1 MSSFDA
7 TTDAVIPVIP
17 DTTTTAG
24 TTAGTIAGTTTTTTA
39 EPPKRQIRTW
49 DDLEL
54 KTDLLRGIY
63 AAGFDTPSEIQQAAI
78 LPIISN
84 HDVIAQ
90 AQSGTGKT
98 GSFTIGALQLVDIA
112 NRSTQVL
119 ILSPTHELATQTAS
133 TVRLIGGLMDGLIVK
148 TLLGGTPV
156 ADDAQDLRNNPPH
169 VIIGCTGRVFDMIR
183 RGNLQINNLRILVL
197 DEADEMLS
205 EGFKEQIYNI
215 FKHVPNSMQ
224 VALFSATM
232 PEDIMAVTTKFM
244 REPVKIMMKPEEL
257 NLEGIKQFYIAV
269 ANDHEKYDRLKE
281 LFEQITLSQ
290 CIIYANSVKRVT
302 ELHTAMQNEG
312 FPVCAIHST
321 MTKSERQQVIQQ
333 FRQGVFRV
341 MISSNIT
348 ARGID
353 VQQVS
358 VVINFDITNCVHTYL
373 HRIGRSGRWGR
384 KGVAINFVT
393 RHDTHYMRNIEAHY
407 GVTITEL
414 TPGFNF
420 NRI

>member
-1 MSSFDA
+1 MSSFDDI
-7 TTDAVIPVIP
+7 TDNTLTVE
-17 DTTTTAG
+17 TTTSCD
-24 TTAGTIAGTTTTTTA
+24 
-39 EPPKRQIRTW
+39 EPKKQIRTW
-49 DDLEL
+49 DDLDL

-84 HDVIAQ
+84 KDVIAQ

-98 GSFTIGALQLVDIA
+98 GSFTIGSLQLVDVS
-112 NRSTQVL
+112 NPTTQVL

-169 VIIGCTGRVFDMIR
+169 VIVGCTGRVFDMIR
-183 RGNLQINNLRILVL
+183 RGHLKIHNLRILVL

-232 PEDIMAVTTKFM
+232 PEDIMSVTTKFM
-244 REPVKIMMKPEEL
+244 HDPVKIMMKPEEL
-257 NLEGIKQFYIAV
+257 NLDGIKQFYMAV
-269 ANDHEKYDRLKE
+269 SNDHEKYDRLKE

-302 ELHTAMQNEG
+302 ELHTAMQKEG

-321 MTKSERQQVIQQ
+321 MTKSERQEVIQQ
-333 FRQGVFRV
+333 FRQGAFRV

-407 GVTITEL
+407 GVNIVEL
-414 TPGFNF
+414 TPGFDF

>member
-1 MSSFDA
+1 M
-7 TTDAVIPVIP
+7 
-17 DTTTTAG
+17 
-24 TTAGTIAGTTTTTTA
+24 
-39 EPPKRQIRTW
+39 
-49 DDLEL
+49 
-54 KTDLLRGIY
+54 
-63 AAGFDTPSEIQQAAI
+63 
-78 LPIISN
+78 
-84 HDVIAQ
+84 
-90 AQSGTGKT
+90 
-98 GSFTIGALQLVDIA
+98 
-112 NRSTQVL
+112 
-119 ILSPTHELATQTAS
+119 
-133 TVRLIGGLMDGLIVK
+133 
-148 TLLGGTPV
+148 
-156 ADDAQDLRNNPPH
+156 
-169 VIIGCTGRVFDMIR
+169 
-183 RGNLQINNLRILVL
+183 VL

-232 PEDIMAVTTKFM
+232 PEDIMSVTTKFM
-244 REPVKIMMKPEEL
+244 HDPVKIMMKPEEL
-257 NLEGIKQFYIAV
+257 NLDGIKQFYMAV
-269 ANDHEKYDRLKE
+269 SNDHEKYDRLKE

-321 MTKSERQQVIQQ
+321 MTKTERQQVIQQ
-333 FRQGVFRV
+333 FRQGAFRV

-407 GVTITEL
+407 GVNIVEL
-414 TPGFNF
+414 TPGFDF